1 MVTECTVRY
10 SNAQWS
16 SHLKERLLA
25 VLESHAPHWADTFV
39 GVGFFFF
46 SPITNIRFLKN
57 GLWVSQW
64 LFIPLDLKE
73 LSFVSVTGIL
83 SHLNRLRG
91 KEHESRHKGW
101 WQSVTHTHTH
111 AILQEL
117 LLMEQNYLQRE
128 FTQDS
133 NIKIHLYYVGGSD
146 CRLHK
151 RMTWVH
157 LAWRGL
163 FSECFRL
170 AYGKHWY
177 AFAYAVICFS
187 RQLVSSETHINRKD
201 TQHTHARMSTVSG
214 VFKCQEAL
222 RVKK

>member
-1 MVTECTVRY
+1 MVTERTVWY

-25 VLESHAPHWADTFV
+25 VLESHAPRWADTFV

-91 KEHESRHKGW
+91 KEHESRHRGW
-101 WQSVTHTHTH
+101 WQSVTHTHMQFYKSYCWWNRTIYSESSH
-111 AILQEL
+111 RTAISKFTFTMWASDLSTFSSTRPFFWMFQTGLWKTLICVCICCHLLQP
-117 LLMEQNYLQRE
+117 
-128 FTQDS
+128 
-133 NIKIHLYYVGGSD
+133 
-146 CRLHK
+146 
-151 RMTWVH
+151 
-157 LAWRGL
+157 
-163 FSECFRL
+163 
-170 AYGKHWY
+170 
-177 AFAYAVICFS
+177 AVS
-187 RQLVSSETHINRKD
+187 
-201 TQHTHARMSTVSG
+201 
-214 VFKCQEAL
+214 
-222 RVKK
+222 